1 MAKRQNLAR
10 IYVERGPEYTE
21 VTASL
26 VFLAILGAL
35 GAKAGGAAVPRATV
49 QVTFW
54 GSLALGVTAGS
65 GSLFGK
71 VV

>member
-1 MAKRQNLAR
+1 M
-10 IYVERGPEYTE
+10 
-21 VTASL
+21 
-26 VFLAILGAL
+26 FLAILGAL